1 MGDEYVNRYIFLTLG
16 ESKIAIIKIHK
27 DDFFWIDVK
36 SNSIKDKIFHCKDVL
51 FKEIIY
57 YDEDSNQPKITGQNK
72 MENSIPLLS
81 LETNNYSLINYGNY
95 NKSKENKEEID
106 LLIKYRNDNKELV
119 EQEEDVQIK
128 DYSEVLLFDD
138 TVMTNFEMPRLKI
151 DSTPVDVTLP
161 DIGSIDFGGMS
172 RK

>member
-1 MGDEYVNRYIFLTLG
+1 M
-16 ESKIAIIKIHK
+16 
-27 DDFFWIDVK
+27 K

-119 EQEEDVQIK
+119 D
-128 DYSEVLLFDD
+128 
-138 TVMTNFEMPRLKI
+138 KI
-151 DSTPVDVTLP
+151 AKLIP
-161 DIGSIDFGGMS
+161 
-172 RK
+172 